1 MTNGIKG
8 TIEKNPKLTA
18 NNYAFIDAH
27 NLYMSS
33 QHWGWKLDYAK
44 LRDLLQ
50 EYYSVTVA
58 YLFMGYRSENNEVYI
73 DLQKKGY
80 ILIFK
85 DTVQKEEEIKG
96 NCDVDLV
103 LHAMIDYNN
112 YNKAVIVTGDGDFA
126 SLIRYLYQNEKLETL
141 LVPNQNSYSN
151 FLKRTSKEK
160 IGYLNL
166 LRNKLSFDFSKSAN
180 STTVRKEIPAKNEI
194 KVEDHPAVL
203 PENQI
208 IETKAGVLLK
218 PSTTSRALQKPKASP
233 TTIHIE

>member
-1 MTNGIKG
+1 ML
-8 TIEKNPKLTA
+8 KNTTENNKLQA
-18 NNYAFIDAH
+18 DNNYAFIDAH

-33 QHWGWKLDYAK
+33 QHWGWKLDYSK
-44 LRDLLQ
+44 LRDLLR
-50 EYYSVTVA
+50 ENYGVTVA

-112 YNKAVIVTGDGDFA
+112 YDRAVIVTGDGDFA
-126 SLIRYLYQNEKLETL
+126 SLIRYLYQNDKLEIL
-141 LVPNQNSYSN
+141 LVPNQSSFSN

-160 IGYLNL
+160 LGYLNL
-166 LRNKLSFDFSKSAN
+166 LRTRLAYGDSGKRNYSKRLLPLSSSQSN
-180 STTVRKEIPAKNEI
+180 S
-194 KVEDHPAVL
+194 L
-203 PENQI
+203 S
-208 IETKAGVLLK
+208 
-218 PSTTSRALQKPKASP
+218 STQPVISTPISPVNPNSLQKPSQSA